1 MAYKS
6 HFLTGLDLLP
16 FTMQIIIFSPYN
28 NNAQKARKLDFIL
41 HFGK

>member
-16 FTMQIIIFSPYN
+16 FTMQIIIFLPYNN

-41 HFGK
+41 HFN